1 MRFAELAFPTAV
13 RQTFTYH
20 IPESLALEPG
30 VRAWVPLRGVHAI
43 GMVVK
48 IHDTAPSFKTQPVIK
63 ALDVDPV
70 VSQDTLR
77 LVEWISTFYFCSQ
90 GEVLQTALPS
100 AVGIVAEERLVQVPV
115 KDAPLGVDSLSVAE
129 KTLLDDVDSKGK
141 EGWSLAGLK
150 RKYRG
155 REEVKAIASLKK
167 KGWVQVIQIPKTKV
181 RSMDEPIQ
189 NGEHP
194 NPLSTG
200 DVHKTGDA
208 HQIETPIH
216 PLTPSQDQ
224 AFEPIQKALQKG
236 HYQSFLLHGVTGSGK
251 TEVYLHAI
259 DQALATGKGAIVLVP
274 EIALTPQ
281 TVARFERHFGPRL
294 AVLHSRQT
302 DKEKAGAWHSIQSG
316 DAKVV
321 VGPRSAIFAPVDHLG
336 VIVVDEE
343 HDTSYKQF
351 DPAPRYHARDVA
363 LMRASIEQAVCVLGS
378 ATPSITTWEGAQQG
392 KHTLLSLTERP
403 FGSMPKVSILPMQS
417 YRSAMKGPLTVE
429 LYSAIEE
436 SLERQEQSIILL
448 NRRGSASY
456 IQCSS
461 CGHIP
466 ECPQCSVSMTYHKL
480 KNMLLCHYSGHA
492 HRVPTQCESCGSQD
506 LEPKGM
512 GTQQL
517 EEELQ
522 TLYPDA
528 VIRRMDR
535 DSTSKKDDHAAIY
548 QSVKQG
554 EADILLGTQ
563 MLAKGLD
570 FPNVTVVGVLQAEN
584 ELAFPSWR
592 ASERLYQLI
601 SQVAGRAGRAER
613 PGHVYVQTYLAE
625 HEAFKAAEN
634 HDYMRFV
641 SHERAVR
648 QASMYPPFCRMVTF
662 HLKGRQATTTIEKA
676 QALGQA
682 LRQHAGE
689 SNVLGPAPALIERI
703 QNRTHWQVSLKV
715 DPQSKASQ
723 LYPFLDR
730 IIQQVEGIK
739 KQGWSSVRLNVDV
752 DAVD

>member
-13 RQTFTYH
+13 RQTFTYQL
-20 IPESLALEPG
+20 PESLTLEPG

-43 GMVVK
+43 GLVVK
-48 IHDTAPSFKTQPVIK
+48 VHDTKPSFKTQPIINV
-63 ALDVDPV
+63 LDPNPI
-70 VSQDTLR
+70 VSQEMLR

-90 GEVLQTALPS
+90 GEVFQTALPS
-100 AVGIVAEERLVQVPV
+100 AVGIVAEERLIGVPEA
-115 KDAPLGVDSLSVAE
+115 KRPLSQEALSAAE
-129 KTLLDDVDSKGK
+129 KTLLEDVDSKGE

-155 REEVKAIASLKK
+155 RQEVKAIASLKK

-181 RSMDEPIQ
+181 RSLEEVIQ
-189 NGEHP
+189 NGEYAES
-194 NPLSTG
+194 LSTG
-200 DVHKTGDA
+200 HSHQTVH
-208 HQIETPIH
+208 PIH
-216 PLTPSQDQ
+216 PLTPAQEQ
-224 AFEPIQKALQKG
+224 AFEPIQKALQKE

-259 DQALATGKGAIVLVP
+259 HQALESGKGAIVLVP

-281 TVARFERHFGPRL
+281 TVARFERHFGPKL

-302 DKEKAGAWHSIQSG
+302 DKEKAAAWFSIQRGES
-316 DAKVV
+316 KVV
-321 VGPRSAIFAPVDHLG
+321 VGPRSAIFAPVEDLAI
-336 VIVVDEE
+336 IVVDEE
-343 HDTSYKQF
+343 HDTSYKQY

-417 YRSAMKGPLTVE
+417 YRSAMNGPLTVE

-436 SLERQEQSIILL
+436 SLERQEQSIVLL

-466 ECPQCSVSMTYHKL
+466 ECPQCSVSMTYHKP

-492 HRVPTQCESCGSQD
+492 HRVPTRCESCGSEQ

-522 TLYPDA
+522 ILYPYA

-535 DSTSKKDDHAAIY
+535 DSTSKKDEHAAIY
-548 QSVKQG
+548 EAVKKG

-592 ASERLYQLI
+592 ASERLYQLM
-601 SQVAGRAGRAER
+601 SQVAGRAGRADR
-613 PGHVYVQTYLAE
+613 PGHVYVQTYLAD
-625 HEAFKAAEN
+625 HEAFKAAEK

-641 SHERAVR
+641 THERAVR
-648 QASMYPPFCRMVTF
+648 QASTYPPFCRMVTF
-662 HLKGRQATTTIEKA
+662 HVKGRQAATTIEKA

-739 KQGWSSVRLNVDV
+739 KQGWSSVRLNIDV